1 MIQMISRRM
10 LPAITCLLL
19 VCLGFSASA
28 QPSSKMGQRLQLRD
42 SIPSLSPKES
52 KWLNSL
58 SMPLVIKQYIAT
70 ELPGMSLPWVDDS
83 YNPISVGNENDFNK
97 DGKRDFIVRIETGG
111 TGGGFMLVFVSQE
124 NTYTIEYFETNKGVK
139 FLQNG
144 FDTQV
149 HGSQCNDV
157 GSAPCFQSQTWK
169 GSRFVAGKFRRNPM

>member
-1 MIQMISRRM
+1 MIQMISHR
-10 LPAITCLLL
+10 LIPAITCLLL
-19 VCLGFSASA
+19 LCLSFSASA
-28 QPSSKMGQRLQLRD
+28 QSSLKIGQRLQLRD

-58 SMPLVIKQYIAT
+58 SMPFVIKQYIAT
-70 ELPGMSLPWVDDS
+70 VLPEIPYTSFDDS
-83 YNPISVGNENDFNK
+83 YNPISVGNENDFNR
-97 DGKRDFIVRIETGG
+97 DGKRDYIVRIETGG

-124 NTYTIEYFETNKGVK
+124 DTYTIEYFDTNKGVK

-169 GSRFVAGKFRRNPM
+169 GTRFIAGKFRRSPM

>member
-1 MIQMISRRM
+1 MIQMISHRM
-10 LPAITCLLL
+10 ILATTCLLL
-19 VCLGFSASA
+19 VWLGFSASA
-28 QPSSKMGQRLQLRD
+28 QPSPKMGQRLQLRD
-42 SIPSLSPKES
+42 RIPSLSPKES

-70 ELPGMSLPWVDDS
+70 ELPGMSLPWGDDS
-83 YNPISVGNENDFNK
+83 DNPISVGNENDFNR

-111 TGGGFMLVFVSQE
+111 TGGGFMLVFVSRE
-124 NTYTIEYFETNKGVK
+124 DTYTIEYFETNKGVK

-169 GSRFVAGKFRRNPM
+169 GSRFVAGKFRRKPM